1 VQKFSVAIA
10 VMSVAMLSGCVV
22 GPVTY
27 MSDPTETHGPTATQ
41 DSTAAPAPSETP
53 GSSPV
58 LDPSDPGF
66 VPETVASEECHP
78 WVFTSADDPEQVQRW
93 ALQIPVDSGPQ
104 EYAMGT
110 TNLNSE
116 GVPVSYV
123 VASGDNSEFV
133 AKRFCINTAYLFAIN
148 GVRRGDQTLYVGD
161 TVNLDA
167 HTITSVGDQNGIVT
181 SGPVPEPI
189 PPQR

>member
-10 VMSVAMLSGCVV
+10 VIAVAMLSGCIM
-22 GPVTY
+22 GPITY
-27 MSDPTETHGPTATQ
+27 TSDPTETQDPTATQ
-41 DSTAAPAPSETP
+41 EPTTAPAPSQGPT
-53 GSSPV
+53 SSPSA
-58 LDPSDPGF
+58 DPSDPGF

-78 WVFTSADDPEQVQRW
+78 WVFTSADVPEQVQRW

-116 GVPVSYV
+116 GAPAIYV
-123 VASGDNSEFV
+123 VASGDNSEFI
-133 AKRFCINTAYLFAIN
+133 AERFCINTGYLYAIN
-148 GVRRGDQTLYVGD
+148 AVRRGDQSLYVGD

-181 SGPVPEPI
+181 SRPVPDPI

>member
-1 VQKFSVAIA
+1 VKKSRLAIA
-10 VMSVAMLSGCVV
+10 VVTVAMLSGCIA

-27 MSDPTETHGPTATQ
+27 I
-41 DSTAAPAPSETP
+41 
-53 GSSPV
+53 SSPSAQTPTNV
-58 LDPSDPGF
+58 PAQSQTPTSSSSSDPSDPGF

-110 TNLNSE
+110 TNVDGD
-116 GVPVSYV
+116 GVPASYI
-123 VASGDNSEFV
+123 VASGDISEFV
-133 AKRFCINTAYLFAIN
+133 AKRFCINTAYLYAIN
-148 GVRRGDQTLYVGD
+148 GVRRGDLSLYVGD

-167 HTITSVGDQNGIVT
+167 HTITSVGDQNGVVT
-181 SGPVPEPI
+181 TRPLPDPI